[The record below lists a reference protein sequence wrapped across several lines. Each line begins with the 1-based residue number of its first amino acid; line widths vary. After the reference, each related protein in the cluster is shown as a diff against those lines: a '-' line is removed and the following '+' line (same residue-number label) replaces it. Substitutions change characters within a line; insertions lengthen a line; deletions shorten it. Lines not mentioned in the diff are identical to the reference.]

1 MVSGTVYAT
10 LSIWGSIPKVGD
22 PKGKHDQHF
31 HAFERPLWSY
41 SWEAQTSVGGLIELL
56 LDPWREFG
64 EKMSDTRRDG
74 RTGDTQRWS
83 SPVPRNRFG
92 LGRIKERRA
101 TSLTLGQLGK
111 GWHTDPRTRTGAGA
125 WEQGKELSLH
135 RTARAPEAAVELP
148 GAQAKRFITVA

>member
-1 MVSGTVYAT
+1 M
-10 LSIWGSIPKVGD
+10 GD